1 MKGTVA
7 ITGEEVSSAERKAD
21 DRNKEMTCKYFAPF
35 TDCIDEINNTQIG
48 NTNNLDVVM
57 PMYNLTEY
65 RDNYAKASG
74 ILWQY

>member
-1 MKGTVA
+1 MKGTVT

-48 NTNNLDVVM
+48 NTN
-57 PMYNLTEY
+57 
-65 RDNYAKASG
+65 RIA
-74 ILWQY
+74 

>member
-1 MKGTVA
+1 MKGTVT
-7 ITGEEVSSAERKAD
+7 ITGEEVSSAEREAD

-65 RDNYAKASG
+65 RGNYAKASE